1 MLDRTLA
8 PPFNRS
14 TSFVLIEPEKEVT
27 RNGAE
32 IFFVLGGSQEVCK
45 VELIFPAGRWFE
57 KTWGASYFSSQLLSK
72 GTKTK
77 SSFEIAELFDGYGA
91 HLEINAGMDLVSVS
105 LYSLNKNLEPSLL
118 LLMELLKESV
128 FPEKELALLKS
139 IYLQNLKVN
148 REKTSFLAS
157 TLIRKKIYGDS
168 HPYGKELEEAEVT
181 SLSRDILDSYY
192 KEFFNVAT
200 IIVSGRV
207 STKHKQFVQDIF
219 APFALNPLKSWQH
232 NSSEVVND
240 GARHLVA
247 KDGSVQS
254 SVRVGKTSI
263 GRRHEDYPGVL
274 FLNHIL
280 GGYFG
285 SRLMK
290 NIREEKGLSYGISSS
305 VHTMVRGNHMVIGA
319 DVNRE
324 NLDIT
329 FDEIRKEL
337 KRLRTEKISASEL
350 ETARNH
356 FIGSLQ
362 LEITTSFAHADK
374 LKNILIFNL
383 PPDYYQKL
391 IARTDSITA
400 EELMQVAEKYFS
412 EESFIE
418 VAVG

>member
-14 TSFVLIEPEKEVT
+14 TSFELIEPLKAVSA
-27 RNGAE
+27 NGAE
-32 IFFVLGGSQEVCK
+32 IYYVLGGTQEVCK
-45 VELIFPAGRWFE
+45 IEMIFPAGRWFE
-57 KTWGASYFSSQLLSK
+57 KVWGASYFSSQLISK

-77 SSFEIAELFDGYGA
+77 SSFEIAQLFDQFGA
-91 HLEINAGMDLVSVS
+91 HLEVNASMDFVSIS
-105 LYSLNKNLEPSLL
+105 LYSLNKKLEPSLL
-118 LLMELLKESV
+118 LLLELLKESI
-128 FPEKELALLKS
+128 FPPKELEQLKS

-157 TLIRKKIYGDS
+157 TLIRKKVYGDA
-168 HPYGKELEEAEVT
+168 HPYGKELEESDVSSLTRETLVDHFT
-181 SLSRDILDSYY
+181 S
-192 KEFFNVAT
+192 FFKTCTV
-200 IIVSGRV
+200 IVSGKV
-207 STKHKQFVQDIF
+207 SEQHQQFIKDTLT
-219 APFALNPLKSWQH
+219 PFSFNSLKY
-232 NSSEVVND
+232 SSAASPENEKVSRQIVE
-240 GARHLVA
+240 
-247 KDGSVQS
+247 KEGSVQS
-254 SVRVGKTSI
+254 SIRVGKKSI
-263 GRRHEDYPGVL
+263 GRRDADYGAVI

-305 VHTMVRGNHMVIGA
+305 VHTMTRGNHLVIGA

-324 NLDIT
+324 NLELT

-337 KRLRTEKISASEL
+337 KTLRTEKISPAEL

-374 LKNILIFNL
+374 IKNILLFDL
-383 PPDYYQKL
+383 PVDFYQTM
-391 IARTDSITA
+391 IAGVDKITA
-400 EELMQVAEKYFS
+400 EELIDIGAKYFV
-412 EESFIE
+412 EDSFSE